1 MTVQKK
7 CIINTRDKRHTEFI
21 FQKLQ
26 FLQLALIRSIKMSHL
41 LGQQPTTVMELLEK
55 FFKLLLEESE
65 YSQGSYSFY
74 LLLVALKA

>member
-7 CIINTRDKRHTEFI
+7 CIINTRDKRHTKFI

-55 FFKLLLEESE
+55 FFNLLLEESE
-65 YSQGSYSFY
+65 YLQGSYSFY
-74 LLLVALKA
+74 LLVVALKA